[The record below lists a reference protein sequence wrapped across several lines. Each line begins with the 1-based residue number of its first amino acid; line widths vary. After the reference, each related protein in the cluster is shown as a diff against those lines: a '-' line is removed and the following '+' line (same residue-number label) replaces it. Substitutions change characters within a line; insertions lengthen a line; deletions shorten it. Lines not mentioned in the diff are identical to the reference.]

1 MKSLNKVQV
10 IGYVGKDAEVR
21 YTPSGMAVAEFSV
34 ATSEKWK
41 DKQTGEAKE
50 RTEWFTITAWDK
62 LAELVGEYVKKGIPV
77 YVEGSLKTDKYEKDG
92 VTHYRTKVTAQNII
106 FLKDADKGAPAKP
119 AEKPAEKPAA
129 KPQQEDPFE
138 DDIPF

>member
-21 YTPSGMAVAEFSV
+21 YTPGGTAVAEFSV
-34 ATSEKWK
+34 ATTEKWK

-50 RTEWFTITAWDK
+50 RTEWFTITSWDK

-77 YVEGSLKTDKYEKDG
+77 FVEGSLKTDKYEKDG

-106 FLKDADKGAPAKP
+106 FLKDADKGAAPAKP
-119 AEKPAEKPAA
+119 AAPAA
-129 KPQQEDPFE
+129 PAAAEPDPFG